1 MTRSLLIGA
10 GHNHQRRVSIAPMP
24 PDWGELVTL
33 DIDPTAGATVTHDLT
48 VTPYPFAD
56 NEFDQIH
63 AYEVL
68 EHCGAQGDWRLFFA
82 QFSEFW
88 RILKPDGYFA
98 ASVPAWDVL
107 WTWGDPGH
115 SRVINEGTIS
125 YLDQDHYKQVGK
137 TQTTDYRHVWK
148 GNFQAVAVTT
158 KGDHFIF
165 VLQAKK

>member
-1 MTRSLLIGA
+1 M
-10 GHNHQRRVSIAPMP
+10 
-24 PDWGELVTL
+24 
-33 DIDPTAGATVTHDLT
+33 
-48 VTPYPFAD
+48 
-56 NEFDQIH
+56 
-63 AYEVL
+63 
-68 EHCGAQGDWRLFFA
+68 
-82 QFSEFW
+82 
-88 RILKPDGYFA
+88 
-98 ASVPAWDVL
+98 

-125 YLDQDHYKQVGK
+125 YLDRDHYKQVGK